1 MRNFF
6 ILVFMLF
13 CAASMTEAYAQQTKK
28 DVSGTVSDE
37 QGDPLVGVSVLE
49 VGTSN
54 GTITNVDGFY
64 RLKVSPEA
72 TLRFSYIGFQETAIP
87 VDGQAT
93 ITVSLEEQLSELD
106 EVVVVG
112 YGTVKKRDLTGS
124 VASISAAKIAAVPV
138 TNAMQAL
145 QGNIPG
151 VLVST
156 TNWTPGSTPNVL
168 IRGKRSILA
177 SNDPLYVVDG
187 IPITGGMD
195 NLPPNEIESIDVL
208 KDASATAI
216 YGARGANGVIII
228 TTKKGKAGKVQVDY
242 NGYYGSQTILNKI
255 ELMNGSEYA
264 DYVRESLRGAGRYTS
279 AVPNK
284 DLDYTLATSFGGS
297 VTGVN
302 GTPVDAYA
310 WESIAM
316 AYDENGNYDPSK
328 VRSGSLW
335 WEEVERTGIV
345 TDHQLSVRGGNDK
358 HNYLMG
364 VTYFKNEGIYKD
376 DSYERYSI
384 RLNSET
390 EISRWFKAGTS
401 SQYTHSLLNDGV
413 AMENNWRV
421 NPLGRLYDDD
431 GKLTECVV
439 GTDTQ
444 WWNPLQYLE
453 EGAVLSPKTVNR
465 YFGSYYGEITLPVD
479 GLRFRSNAGVD
490 FISTQDNSFA
500 ASKARTNNGSQAANS
515 TGHRYAYTLEN
526 LLFYDKTVKQHS
538 FGLTLMQSVQRDIT
552 ESNRI
557 TVTDLPSDDLKWY
570 DVASAAVIAGID
582 ANHQEW
588 SLASF
593 MGRLNYNFKQR
604 YYATVSMR
612 YDGASRLADGHKW
625 VAFPAVALA
634 WRINEES
641 FLKDINAVNN
651 LKLRIGY
658 GSSANSAIS
667 PYATLGLLSKRPYNF
682 GDETIYGYAPGSL
695 PNKELTWE
703 ETKQWN
709 VALDFGFFGNRISG
723 SIDLYKQAT
732 DRLLLNRQLPIVSG
746 YSSVA
751 ANVGKTANRGVDIS
765 LSTVNVSAGNFQWI
779 TDWMFSTNKEEI
791 VELYNGKVD
800 DVGNK
805 WFIGE
810 AVNVFYDYKK
820 IGIWQ
825 NTPEDL
831 AEIEKYK
838 ANGTTY
844 NVGTIKLADLDGDY
858 KITAD
863 NDRQVIGQARPKHI
877 FSMNNTFR
885 YRNLDLG
892 VFMYGTLGGMVLNEI
907 RYNHQSYRNNNMKYD
922 YWTAN
927 NPTNA
932 FPQPNASIDNI
943 AYESTLYYEKSDFL
957 RIKTITLGYTL
968 PKPLLKS
975 TGLSNARIYATA
987 QNPIIWT
994 GFTGVDPEGAAGGTS
1009 GATGYA
1015 SPSISSWIMGVNLSF

>member
-1 MRNFF
+1 MKKV
-6 ILVFMLF
+6 LMYVFMLF
-13 CAASMTEAYAQQTKK
+13 CGTVYGQQKASE
-28 DVSGTVSDE
+28 VSGRVSDVE
-37 QGDPLVGVSVLE
+37 GIALIGVSVLE
-49 VGTSN
+49 KGTQN
-54 GTITNVDGFY
+54 GTVTDANGGY
-64 RLKVSPEA
+64 RLTVSPNA
-72 TLRFSYIGFQETAIP
+72 ILKFSYLGFQEAEIP
-87 VDGQAT
+87 VGNQPV
-93 ITVSLEEQLSELD
+93 INVNLEEKLSELD

-124 VASISAAKIAAVPV
+124 VASISAAKIAATPV

-145 QGNIPG
+145 QGNAPG
-151 VLVST
+151 ILVST
-156 TNWTPGSTPNVL
+156 TNWTPGSTPTVL

-208 KDASATAI
+208 RDASATAI
-216 YGARGANGVIII
+216 YGSRGANGVIII

-242 NGYYGSQTILNKI
+242 NGYYGAQTVLNRI
-255 ELMNGSEYA
+255 QLMNGSEYA
-264 DYVRESLRGAGRYTS
+264 DYVRESLRGAGRYAS
-279 AVPNK
+279 DVPSR
-284 DLDYTLATSFGGS
+284 DLDYTVATSFGGS
-297 VTGVN
+297 VTGIN
-302 GTPVDAYA
+302 GSPVDAYA
-310 WESIAM
+310 WESIAR

-328 VRSGSLW
+328 VRSGALW
-335 WEEVERTGIV
+335 WNEVERTGVV
-345 TDHQLSVRGGNDK
+345 TDHQLSIRGGSNT
-358 HNYLMG
+358 HNYLLG

-376 DSYERYSI
+376 DSYERYSV

-390 EISRWFKAGTS
+390 EISKWVKVGTS
-401 SQYTHSLLNDGV
+401 SQYTHSLHNDGV
-413 AMENNWRV
+413 NMENNWRL

-444 WWNPLQYLE
+444 WWNPLQYLA

-465 YFGSYYGEITLPVD
+465 YFGSYYGEIKLPVD

-490 FISTQDNSFA
+490 FISTQDYAFA
-500 ASKARTNNGSQAANS
+500 ASKARTNNGNQAVNS
-515 TGHRYAYTLEN
+515 TSQRYAYTLEN
-526 LLFYDKTVKQHS
+526 LLFYDKTIKQHS
-538 FGLTLMQSVQRDIT
+538 FGLTLMQSVQRDIS

-570 DVASAAVIAGID
+570 DVASAGVIAGID

-604 YYATVSMR
+604 YYLTVSMR
-612 YDGASRLADGHKW
+612 YDGASRLADKHKW
-625 VAFPAVALA
+625 VAFPAAALA
-634 WRINEES
+634 WRVNEEE
-641 FLKDINAVNN
+641 FLKDVSAVNN
-651 LKLRIGY
+651 LKLRVGY

-667 PYATLGLLSKRPYNF
+667 PYATLGLLGKRPYNF
-682 GDETIYGYAPGSL
+682 GEEVIYGYAPGAL
-695 PNKELTWE
+695 PNQELTWE
-703 ETKQWN
+703 VTKQWN
-709 VALDFGFFGNRISG
+709 VALDFGFLGNRISG
-723 SIDLYKQAT
+723 SVDLYKQAT
-732 DRLLLNRQLPIVSG
+732 DRLLLNRQLPVVSG
-746 YSSVA
+746 YASVA
-751 ANVGKTANRGVDIS
+751 SNVGKTANQGVEVS
-765 LSTVNVSAGNFQWI
+765 LSTVNVSVGKFQWT

-791 VELYNGKVD
+791 VELYNGTVD

-805 WFIGE
+805 WFIGK

-838 ANGTTY
+838 ANGTTF
-844 NVGTIKLADLDGDY
+844 NVGTIKLEDVNGDY

-863 NDRQVIGQARPKHI
+863 DDRVILGQARPKHI
-877 FSMNNTFR
+877 FSINNTFR
-885 YRNLDLG
+885 YGNIDLSA
-892 VFMYGTLGGMVLNEI
+892 FMYGTLGGMVLNEI

-922 YWTAN
+922 YWTAT

-957 RIKTITLGYTL
+957 RIKTITLGFTF
-968 PKPLLKS
+968 PKQLLKH

-987 QNPIIWT
+987 QNPVIWT
-994 GFTGVDPEGAAGGTS
+994 GFTGVDPEGAVGGSS

-1015 SPSISSWIMGVNLSF
+1015 APSVSSWMMGVNLSF